1 MKKAFLI
8 AMSLALFNL
17 HFLNAQ
23 ENSSKVESG
32 KIGLTFASFGENNVV
47 RFTRLDGD
55 AGYDSDYFYTFGIT
69 YVHPVNHWLE
79 GEAGLEYARHGIVI
93 QPNVPPDMDNTP
105 LNKHFALINIPLTL
119 RANFFNY
126 FFVNGGLFVGI
137 DGLNNTAI
145 DSQTGIGVMLGV
157 SIKYDFDFGV
167 SAFIN
172 PYAKMHSLIP
182 FTAEKY
188 HQRIMENGI
197 RIGITYALGKAK

>member
-1 MKKAFLI
+1 MPRRIAARLKAEK
-8 AMSLALFNL
+8 SGL
-17 HFLNAQ
+17 HF
-23 ENSSKVESG
+23 
-32 KIGLTFASFGENNVV
+32 SFGENNVV
-47 RFTRLDGD
+47 RFTSLEGD

-69 YVHPVNHWLE
+69 YVHPLNHWLE

-105 LNKHFALINIPLTL
+105 L
-119 RANFFNY
+119 ANFFNY